1 MIVESRIMGYD
12 LKIYVIGK
20 EKTMDEL
27 EKALITIREEC
38 KKNDLCV
45 SCRLYT
51 SDGKCG
57 LNKFGN
63 PSRWELRSDNNIPKR
78 VFK

>member
-1 MIVESRIMGYD
+1 
-12 LKIYVIGK
+12 
-20 EKTMDEL
+20 MDEL

-38 KKNDLCV
+38 KKNDLCA

-63 PSRWELRSDNNIPKR
+63 PSR
-78 VFK
+78 